1 MSSGK
6 AILELLRRELNLSD
20 YRKIHW
26 EGTFEE
32 YLDIVRRHPEVTR
45 TAYQRLYDMILAHGT
60 EEVFEHKEKVTR
72 FRFFTEFAARIGDAI
87 YGLDRPL
94 MNLAN
99 TFKSAA
105 KGYGTERRVLLLHGP
120 VGSSKST
127 IARLLK
133 KGLEEYSRTDEGM
146 VFSFAWR
153 LADGSYIKCPMHEE
167 PLHLVP
173 QELRPALLAE
183 LNADRKPGECEVTLT
198 GELDPFCRQMFRER
212 MAKHNG
218 DWAKVVEEVKVY
230 RLTLSEQDRIGIG
243 TFQPKDEKNQD
254 STELTGDINY
264 RKIAEYGTD
273 SDPRCVAAETLI
285 ATGEGLREMG
295 KLLPVQM
302 PPDTFVP
309 RPLPVS
315 TIGPARTALADSVYS
330 GAAVPLCTLTTRLGY
345 RLTGSRN
352 HMVLTLTPEG
362 EPAWKELRLVELGDY
377 VALGRGIHTWAADGA
392 KLPAWQPERYGNE
405 RQHPRFPE
413 AVTPSLGRFL
423 GLWLGDGHFYIKPQ
437 SHQYELGWTQQEPER
452 RQQFAQLLRDLFA
465 VEPRIV
471 QREDHAGGVL
481 VGTRALVQWL
491 KEVIGLRGG
500 ARNKA
505 IPDCIL
511 QSSRECI
518 LACLDGLWLTDGTV
532 RENGSNWAMFATCS
546 ETLARQVHVLL
557 LALGVVSS
565 LKRCPSDWEVRVYG
579 QNVNRL
585 VELLPALRGR
595 FTVGAERVAR
605 ALPNVDVLPF
615 VKPRMRAIYQRARNR
630 EALKRRY
637 SGNLHDSRK
646 PNVSYPLLAAFLSEV
661 ETDDAEALRWVRQ
674 LRHLLDQD
682 YVWLPVA
689 SIEPAALARVY
700 DVSVADTHAYWANGF
715 ISHNCFNFDGE
726 LNIANRGLVE
736 FIEVL
741 KLDVAFLYDLL
752 GASQEHKIKPKKFA
766 QTDIDEV
773 ILGHT
778 NEPEY
783 RRLQNNE
790 FMEALRDR
798 TVKID
803 IPYVTR
809 LKEEIKIYEKDF
821 NPDRVKGKHI
831 APHTIE
837 IAAMWAVLTRLEQ
850 PKHAN
855 LTLLQK
861 LKLYNGKTLPGF
873 TEDNII
879 ELKREAVNEGMHGI
893 SPRYIQDKIS
903 NALVAHPEAT
913 SVNPF
918 MVLHELEAGLRHHS
932 LITSQDQLQH
942 YRELLQVVKEE
953 YEDIVKNEVQR
964 AIAADED
971 ALARLCANYIDNV
984 RAYTQREKV
993 RNRYTGNYEEPD
1005 ERLMRSVEE
1014 KIDIPEGRKDDFRRE
1029 IMNYIGA
1036 LALDGKR
1043 FDYKTNER
1051 LQKALEL
1058 KLFED
1063 QKDTIKLTSLVS
1075 NVMDKATQE
1084 KIDVVKSRLIRNYG
1098 YNEESATDVLTFVAS
1113 IFARGHTKK

>member
-1 MSSGK
+1 MMSASNGK
-6 AILELLRRELNLSD
+6 AILASIRQHLNLSE
-20 YRKIHW
+20 YRKTHW
-26 EGTFEE
+26 EGTFDE
-32 YLDIVRRHPEVTR
+32 YLDIVREHPEVTR
-45 TAYQRLYDMILAHGT
+45 TAYQRLYDMILSHGT
-60 EEVFEHKEKVTR
+60 EEVFENKEKIIR
-72 FRFFTEFAARIGDAI
+72 YKFFTEFAARHADSI

-94 MNLAN
+94 MQLVNA
-99 TFKSAA
+99 FKSAA
-105 KGYGTERRVLLLHGP
+105 RGYGTERRVLLLHGP

-133 KGLEEYSRTDEGM
+133 RGLEDYSRTDQGM
-146 VFSFAWR
+146 IFSFFWKD
-153 LADGSYIKCPMHEE
+153 ADGTKHKCPMHED

-173 QELRPALLAE
+173 LELRPVILAR
-183 LNADRKPGECEVTLT
+183 LNEGHRPGEHEIVIRGDLC
-198 GELDPFCRQMFRER
+198 PFCRQMYNEHL
-212 MAKHNG
+212 AAHDG
-218 DWAKVVEEVKVY
+218 DWSRMLDDVRVY
-230 RLTLSEQDRIGIG
+230 RLILSEQDRIGIG

-264 RKIAEYGTD
+264 RKIAVYGTD
-273 SDPRCVAAETLI
+273 SDPR
-285 ATGEGLREMG
+285 
-295 KLLPVQM
+295 
-302 PPDTFVP
+302 
-309 RPLPVS
+309 
-315 TIGPARTALADSVYS
+315 
-330 GAAVPLCTLTTRLGY
+330 
-345 RLTGSRN
+345 
-352 HMVLTLTPEG
+352 
-362 EPAWKELRLVELGDY
+362 
-377 VALGRGIHTWAADGA
+377 
-392 KLPAWQPERYGNE
+392 
-405 RQHPRFPE
+405 
-413 AVTPSLGRFL
+413 
-423 GLWLGDGHFYIKPQ
+423 
-437 SHQYELGWTQQEPER
+437 
-452 RQQFAQLLRDLFA
+452 
-465 VEPRIV
+465 
-471 QREDHAGGVL
+471 
-481 VGTRALVQWL
+481 
-491 KEVIGLRGG
+491 
-500 ARNKA
+500 
-505 IPDCIL
+505 
-511 QSSRECI
+511 
-518 LACLDGLWLTDGTV
+518 
-532 RENGSNWAMFATCS
+532 
-546 ETLARQVHVLL
+546 
-557 LALGVVSS
+557 
-565 LKRCPSDWEVRVYG
+565 
-579 QNVNRL
+579 
-585 VELLPALRGR
+585 
-595 FTVGAERVAR
+595 
-605 ALPNVDVLPF
+605 
-615 VKPRMRAIYQRARNR
+615 
-630 EALKRRY
+630 
-637 SGNLHDSRK
+637 
-646 PNVSYPLLAAFLSEV
+646 
-661 ETDDAEALRWVRQ
+661 
-674 LRHLLDQD
+674 
-682 YVWLPVA
+682 
-689 SIEPAALARVY
+689 
-700 DVSVADTHAYWANGF
+700 
-715 ISHNCFNFDGE
+715 CFNFDGE
-726 LNIANRGLVE
+726 LNIANRGIVE

-783 RRLQNNE
+783 KRLQNNE

-809 LKEEIKIYEKDF
+809 LRDEIKIYEKDF
-821 NPDRVKGKHI
+821 NPERVKGKHI

-873 TEDNII
+873 TEDNVT
-879 ELKREAVNEGMHGI
+879 ELKREAANEGMHGI

-903 NALVAHPEAT
+903 NAIVAHPDED

-932 LITSQDQLQH
+932 LITSQEQLQH
-942 YRELLQVVKEE
+942 YKELLAVVKEE

-971 ALARLCANYIDNV
+971 ALARLCSNYIDNV

-993 RNRYTGNYEEPD
+993 RNKYTGNYEEPD

-1075 NVMDKATQE
+1075 NVVDKATQE

-1098 YNEESATDVLTFVAS
+1098 YNESSATDVLTFVAS
-1113 IFARGHTKK
+1113 IFARGHVKK